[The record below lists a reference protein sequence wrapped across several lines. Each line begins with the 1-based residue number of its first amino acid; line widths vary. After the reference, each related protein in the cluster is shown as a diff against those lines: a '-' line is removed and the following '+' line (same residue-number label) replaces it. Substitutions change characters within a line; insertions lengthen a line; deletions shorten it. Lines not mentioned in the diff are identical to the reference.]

1 MKRKVAESIV
11 PYNLQTFASTKD
23 GKEGGNVGSEE
34 PDIDDNEPDDD
45 DDDDDDDEPA
55 SGTKTFTQEQ
65 VTAMMA
71 KEKKE
76 GRKAMLKKL
85 GFANEAEASKAMKIY
100 QAMMNSQKTEEELEA
115 EKNKGLEGEKSEAE
129 KRAQA
134 AEDKLSCVMAGVRKD
149 SIDDALAVAK
159 LKVTDEKTLDK
170 VLADMKKEPRYA
182 GFFKEDGN
190 DGDDDEEGTGSE
202 PGHTTKKGKPKKGSY
217 GANLAKGLNKGEQKK
232 TYF

>member
-11 PYNLQTFASTKD
+11 PYNLQMFASTKD
-23 GKEGGNVGSEE
+23 DKKGGNGGSEE
-34 PDIDDNEPDDD
+34 PDIDDDDD
-45 DDDDDDDEPA
+45 GNEDDDDDEPD
-55 SGTKTFTQEQ
+55 GGNEKTFTQEQ

-100 QAMMNSQKTEEELEA
+100 QAMVNSQKSEEELEK

-170 VLADMKKEPRYA
+170 VLAEMKKESRYV
-182 GFFKEDGN
+182 GFFKEEDS
-190 DGDDDEEGTGSE
+190 DDDEEGTGNE
-202 PGHTTKKGKPKKGSY
+202 PGHSKKKGKGKKGSY
-217 GANLAKGLNKGEQKK
+217 GASLAKSADKGEKKK

>member
-1 MKRKVAESIV
+1 MKRKLAESIV
-11 PYNLQTFASTKD
+11 PYNLQLFASPKD
-23 GKEGGNVGSEE
+23 GKEGGSGGSEE
-34 PDIDDNEPDDD
+34 PDIDDPDDEP

-55 SGTKTFTQEQ
+55 GGSKTFTQEQ

-85 GFANEAEASKAMKIY
+85 GFANEAEASKAMKAYRAI
-100 QAMMNSQKTEEELEA
+100 MNSQKTEEELEA

-170 VLADMKKEPRYA
+170 VLADMKKESRYA
-182 GFFKEDGN
+182 GFFKED
-190 DGDDDEEGTGSE
+190 DGADDDEEGTGSE
-202 PGHTTKKGKPKKGSY
+202 PGHTKKKGKPKKGSY

>member
-11 PYNLQTFASTKD
+11 PYNLQMFASPKD
-23 GKEGGNVGSEE
+23 DKEGGSGGSEE
-34 PDIDDNEPDDD
+34 PDIDDDDDEPDDD
-45 DDDDDDDEPA
+45 DDDEPTGGA
-55 SGTKTFTQEQ
+55 KTFTQEQ

-170 VLADMKKEPRYA
+170 VLADMKKEPRYV
-182 GFFKEDGN
+182 GFFKEDDN
-190 DGDDDEEGTGSE
+190 VDDDEEGTGSE
-202 PGHTTKKGKPKKGSY
+202 PGHTKKKGKPKKGSY